1 MINNAVNESFKL
13 PSKAQIYEKLFEPR
27 VVLRSMSTME
37 ELQRNSSVTDEYR
50 VLCDIIEA
58 CMLNREDIPMSVYDM
73 CIGDFQY
80 LLYMLRTVTWGSEYK
95 MVCTCPNCG
104 ESVPFTVKL
113 DEIEVHEFDEH
124 TFDNAVI
131 ELPTSKK
138 KIKLAFQTP
147 RILDLI
153 SSKAKEMKLKQKQK
167 GLTIL
172 DYESLYT
179 AVYFIESIDGKHY
192 DEFTLEKFVR
202 ELPLKDYYE
211 IIKRGNELNRKVGLD
226 SSVIARCSN
235 CGYDIVTPFRFT
247 SEFFVPSI

>member
-1 MINNAVNESFKL
+1 MNNAVNEAFKL
-13 PSKAQIYEKLFEPR
+13 PSKGQMYGTIFDPR

-37 ELQRNSSVTDEYR
+37 ELQRNSSVSDEYKT
-50 VLCDIIEA
+50 LCDIIEA
-58 CMLNREDIPMSVYDM
+58 CMLNKKDIPISVYDM

-80 LLYMLRTVTWGSEYK
+80 LLYMLRTVTWGAEYK

-124 TFDNAVI
+124 TYESAEFT
-131 ELPTSKK
+131 LPVSKK

-147 RILDLI
+147 RILDTI

-167 GLTIL
+167 GVTIL

-179 AVYFIESIDGKHY
+179 AMYFIDSIDGKHY
-192 DEFTLEKFVR
+192 DEFALEKFVR
-202 ELPLKDYYE
+202 ELNLKDFYE
-211 IIKRGNELNRKVGLD
+211 IIKRGNEFNRKVGLD
-226 SSVIARCSN
+226 NSVIAKCTN
-235 CGYDIVTPFRFT
+235 CDYDIVTPFRLT
-247 SEFFVPSI
+247 SEFFVPSL